1 MGSSAIFSHRES
13 MLNEWQV
20 GAQILANGHYYASKR
35 DTKWNDIL
43 GAAVIAATAIV
54 GSAIFASLGTAHH
67 GWQIAAGFLSMSATL
82 LAAEQKYLRLEER
95 ATQHREAGRV
105 YQSLRQEIECVLT
118 RLQDGASVVDD
129 EITTIKCRR
138 DEIEKVVPTIPSS
151 LYDRAKSEV
160 LKSKERSKDAMHGT
174 PDA

>member
-1 MGSSAIFSHRES
+1 MGSSAIFTHRES
-13 MLNEWQV
+13 MLNEWQI

-43 GAAVIAATAIV
+43 GGTVIAATAIV
-54 GSAIFASLGTAHH
+54 GSAIFASLGSAHH
-67 GWQIAAGFLSMSATL
+67 GWQIAAGIISMSATL

-118 RLQDGASVVDD
+118 RLQDGASAGDD
-129 EITTIKCRR
+129 EIASIKSRR
-138 DEIEKVVPTIPSS
+138 DEIEKVVPTIPSR
-151 LYDRAKSEV
+151 LYDRAKCEV
-160 LKSKERSKDAMHGT
+160 LQSKERSKVAVYDT